1 MQRGGN
7 AATGAGAGVPAARA
21 RARPSH
27 VYLSAD
33 RMPFRVDPVHGV
45 EELAAFE
52 ALLGVTP
59 EPPNQDLAAFLLE
72 AQGLVNTGEFTWADY
87 DAGGDGLYGD
97 SVTEGL
103 LELGIDPATIGED
116 GAPADDVRNRDF
128 SALDADDCRE
138 PASLPR
144 KRKALVSVQK
154 IAGVLSRRALLI
166 DGHWQRVLA
175 QPNARCQTC
184 HGEDAAAAAVLCYC
198 LGPFGERLCVSCDRR
213 RHQTAWCRSQV
224 AVSSLSWWCKGVSL
238 GTELG
243 PVLPHFPFRC
253 SLFVQLACETSPASP
268 STSPPTADVAL
279 DTIPADDCECGE
291 CHVRPATLNT
301 SMKPLTIFNTRMG
314 ELRSENT
321 TTLPALSTCVD

>member
-128 SALDADDCRE
+128 SAWDADDCRE

-198 LGPFGERLCVSCDRR
+198 LGPFGERLCISCDRR
-213 RHQTAWCRSQV
+213 RHQTACCKRRTLLREDGCGAPVVHLLDPNSFIAEG
-224 AVSSLSWWCKGVSL
+224 AVQEPGGGFKPELVVQGGESRNGVGASSATFSIPMLSFC
-238 GTELG
+238 
-243 PVLPHFPFRC
+243 
-253 SLFVQLACETSPASP
+253 
-268 STSPPTADVAL
+268 
-279 DTIPADDCECGE
+279 TIG
-291 CHVRPATLNT
+291 L
-301 SMKPLTIFNTRMG
+301 
-314 ELRSENT
+314 
-321 TTLPALSTCVD
+321 